1 MHSSQSCQNWRT
13 LMFSPYLLPLWAF
26 FGITFHYPHLRKVS
40 DQSVSV
46 QKIRT
51 RVFQIFTLF
60 LAAGLSDKVG
70 RDGEVAGKGIM
81 SGKTELVQHRNIWY
95 WYPRTRFV
103 FLWPTLPILESWMGS
118 CAGRESC
125 HGKEIICGKTYSI
138 LVSESENKVC
148 LPLTKVV
155 TNWIL
160 DAGDALCLLR

>member
-1 MHSSQSCQNWRT
+1 
-13 LMFSPYLLPLWAF
+13 MFSLYLLPLWAF

-81 SGKTELVQHRNIWY
+81 SGKTELVQYCNIWY
-95 WYPRTRFV
+95 WYRRTNLCFSDRRYHFWDPGWEV
-103 FLWPTLPILESWMGS
+103 VNRMCGSGKLSWKGDYVWKNLFNIGIGVWELGLCFS
-118 CAGRESC
+118 DRRC
-125 HGKEIICGKTYSI
+125 HHWNPGCRW
-138 LVSESENKVC
+138 C
-148 LPLTKVV
+148 PLIVKI
-155 TNWIL
+155 TNDI
-160 DAGDALCLLR
+160 

>member
-1 MHSSQSCQNWRT
+1 
-13 LMFSPYLLPLWAF
+13 MFSPYLLPLWAF

-95 WYPRTRFV
+95 WYPKTRLV

-138 LVSESENKVC
+138 LVSSLRIRFVFLWPTLSPIESWMPVMPSAFWDSE
-148 LPLTKVV
+148 
-155 TNWIL
+155 
-160 DAGDALCLLR
+160 DH